1 MSKRKVKPS
10 RILIILAGAAACA
23 GVISL
28 FLKYPVEY
36 HNGDEIVATSSY
48 SPLIGPDIEKNIPM
62 EHYKFKGWYTDSG
75 LTSPAHSGFHLGAID
90 LYGKYEG
97 EAYSITYFDE
107 KGQRIPGQVPASY
120 EYGSEIG
127 LPGMMKAGYAF
138 EGWSVEE
145 SDSSILDP
153 SNDLSKKLWTSI
165 PKTVYGDLNLR
176 AVYKESTYEVTY
188 SPNGGTIDLTGQPPE
203 KKHDEPVLKNSP
215 IPVKGNSYFAG
226 WFKDPDL
233 TKRAGWSDTGDMT
246 LYAGWLSPE
255 EFSNYPNNIP
265 DNFKTLPTEGTA
277 GRIEIASYHAR
288 LFYGADQNVVSAEN
302 SAAVFSFGGKTVIT
316 DSPQQGMNAIK
327 TPENSS
333 MSHRSMNW
341 IRDGEVQKFT
351 KISEYHGKNT
361 GSDLVTDD
369 GTSIKDIDDSWLVT
383 YTSNMDGS
391 VTIVFWTEAEN

>member
-10 RILIILAGAAACA
+10 RILILLAGAAACA

-48 SPLIGPDIEKNIPM
+48 FPLFGPDIEKSIPM
-62 EHYKFKGWYTDSG
+62 EHYKFKGWYTDSE
-75 LTSPAHSGFHLGAID
+75 LTSPAHSGFHLGTVD
-90 LYGKYEG
+90 FYGKYEG
-97 EAYSITYFDE
+97 ETYSITYFDE
-107 KGQRIPGQVPASY
+107 NWQKIPGQSPASY
-120 EYGSEIG
+120 EYGSEIE
-127 LPGMMKAGYAF
+127 LPVLEKDGYTF

-145 SDSSILDP
+145 SNSSILDP
-153 SNDLSKKLWTSI
+153 SNDPSKKVWTSI
-165 PKTVYGDLNLR
+165 PKTVYGNLNLR

-188 SPNGGTIDLTGQPPE
+188 SPNGGTIDLTGQSPGNKYGE
-203 KKHDEPVLKNSP
+203 SVLKNSP
-215 IPVKGNSYFAG
+215 IPVKENSYFAG
-226 WFKDPDL
+226 WFKDPGL
-233 TKRAGWSDTGDMT
+233 AKRAGWNDTGDMI

-255 EFSNYPNNIP
+255 EFSNYP
-265 DNFKTLPTEGTA
+265 DNVPENLKTLPTEGTA
-277 GRIEIASYHAR
+277 GRIEIGSYHAR
-288 LFYGADQNVVSAEN
+288 LFYGTDQGIVSAED

-333 MSHRSMNW
+333 RSHRNMNW

-391 VTIVFWTEAEN
+391 VTIAFWTETEG